1 MNATSNNDER
11 WLSVRPAMT
20 ESRALLRARDP
31 ATHNNVHKQTPR
43 SEPTRMKIHALTT
56 GTVSVEHSFLFPG
69 HGPRRQ
75 LDLFLPGNFSDPLPI
90 HC

>member
-1 MNATSNNDER
+1 
-11 WLSVRPAMT
+11 
-20 ESRALLRARDP
+20 
-31 ATHNNVHKQTPR
+31 
-43 SEPTRMKIHALTT
+43 MKIHALTT
-56 GTVSVEHSFLFPG
+56 GTVSVKHSFLFPG